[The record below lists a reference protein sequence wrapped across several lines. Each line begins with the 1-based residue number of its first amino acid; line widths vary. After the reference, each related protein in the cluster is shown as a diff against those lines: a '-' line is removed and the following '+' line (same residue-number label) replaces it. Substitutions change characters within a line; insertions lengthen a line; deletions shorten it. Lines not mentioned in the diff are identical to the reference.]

1 MNKMLDNNKCILA
14 YNFSEFELGIL
25 KLGNIKVIEVSFEM
39 VEMTIKDILDG
50 LKFKTFNP
58 NPIKEKTILFNNFTD
73 KELQEQ
79 IKQIRQKVKGG
90 LLAVVTPTTMDWKFN
105 YLIEHLIE
113 EREWFL
119 NQQKGR

>member
-1 MNKMLDNNKCILA
+1 MLDNDKCILA

-25 KLGNIKVIEVSFEM
+25 KLGDVKVIEISPEM
-39 VEMTIKDILDG
+39 LEMTIKDILGG

-58 NPIKEKTILFNNFTD
+58 NPIKEKTLLFNNFTD
-73 KELQEQ
+73 EELHQK

-90 LLAVVTPTTMDWKFN
+90 LLAVVTPTTMEWKFN

-113 EREWFL
+113 EKEWFL

>member
-39 VEMTIKDILDG
+39 VEMTIKDILEG
-50 LKFKTFNP
+50 LRFKTFNP